1 MFKEN
6 HKNMNTELLKK
17 YEAIKLEIRGLE
29 AQLDAISPEVV
40 AILEDA
46 QQTVGVD
53 QIETD
58 KGKFYFTT
66 RKSWKY
72 TDAVK
77 AKEEEVKELKKTE
90 EETGVATCEESKS
103 LTYRAK

>member
-1 MFKEN
+1 
-6 HKNMNTELLKK
+6 MNTETIKQ
-17 YEAIKLEIRGLE
+17 YESIKLQIKALE
-29 AQLDAISPEVV
+29 AQAEAMEPEVKEML
-40 AILEDA
+40 ANCGA
-46 QQTVGVD
+46 D

-66 RKSWKY
+66 RKTWKY

-77 AKEEEVKELKKTE
+77 FKETEVKELKKQE
-90 EETGVATCEESKS
+90 EETGTATATENKS

>member
-1 MFKEN
+1 
-6 HKNMNTELLKK
+6 MNTETLKK
-17 YEAIKLEIRGLE
+17 YEAIKLEIKALE
-29 AQLDAISPEVV
+29 EQLDAIAPEVTDML
-40 AILEDA
+40 ANCGA
-46 QQTVGVD
+46 D

-66 RKSWKY
+66 RKTYKY

-77 AKEEEVKELKKTE
+77 AKEVEVKELKKTE
-90 EETGVATCEESKS
+90 EETGVATVAESKS